1 MEVNVAS
8 DYFLIFTMRCTRLVY
23 SMVQGGCGRR
33 SSQVHRQCAWLTCF
47 LKTAAP
53 RSPFHTTL
61 LVRGQAASLVA
72 VGRAWARTLHRHTGK
87 ASHSSTIGGAV
98 GTFES
103 LTKQVGVSVV
113 GFSGLLIVNRPRDRF
128 GSFRHVDNTSNPE
141 DAGGDGRSDV
151 PLELRLP
158 DEPR

>member
-1 MEVNVAS
+1 
-8 DYFLIFTMRCTRLVY
+8 
-23 SMVQGGCGRR
+23 
-33 SSQVHRQCAWLTCF
+33 
-47 LKTAAP
+47 
-53 RSPFHTTL
+53 
-61 LVRGQAASLVA
+61 

-141 DAGGDGRSDV
+141 DAGGDDRSDV

>member
-1 MEVNVAS
+1 MNVALL
-8 DYFLIFTMRCTRLVY
+8 FLNIYNEMYTSSLQYGTTKGGAVAGQVKFTA
-23 SMVQGGCGRR
+23 S
-33 SSQVHRQCAWLTCF
+33 AWLTCF

-141 DAGGDGRSDV
+141 DAGGDDRSDV

>member
-1 MEVNVAS
+1 MPW
-8 DYFLIFTMRCTRLVY
+8 
-23 SMVQGGCGRR
+23 G
-33 SSQVHRQCAWLTCF
+33 
-47 LKTAAP
+47 
-53 RSPFHTTL
+53 
-61 LVRGQAASLVA
+61 VRGLE
-72 VGRAWARTLHRHTGK
+72 LFTGTPAK
-87 ASHSSTIGGAV
+87 PQTHSSTIGGAV

-141 DAGGDGRSDV
+141 DAGGDDRSDV